1 MITKLKKN
9 LSNFFE
15 NVSKIIMRKSQ
26 YDNKLV
32 ISKECLLKFN
42 YYNIDKLVKVQEKA
56 TKVVLD

>member
-1 MITKLKKN
+1 M
-9 LSNFFE
+9 SNFFE

-32 ISKECLLKFN
+32 
-42 YYNIDKLVKVQEKA
+42 KVQEKA